1 MKPLTLFFRRI
12 SKNRNIFWGLGIA
25 FSVMVAA
32 IGIFG
37 FIFLSAFA
45 IRNWFERQI
54 LESALIRS
62 NIPIEQAGTAAP
74 VTSSRTKN
82 PLIELFNAEKQKSLF
97 TITPE
102 RTASLIP
109 QDSLGYEIFYDLF
122 SGNGWIDQG
131 RTNLYHER
139 VVTAF
144 LLPPKFSFSKVTG
157 TGTQFIERKADG
169 SDERCIRGRCL
180 VAREKTLVFQGNAL
194 ELPESVRKRDIVGV
208 SVGALEKTWMVGVT
222 TRSGEDYLGWL
233 FSFDGSTFRNV
244 QREEKE
250 MFLSRYAGAIGFGGS
265 DDDWMAVYGAY
276 EGKAVRVR
284 GGAIDDISRFFGI
297 RVMGGGLDPEITRTG
312 SGDGATW
319 FVWNKGAMPKLLK
332 LFQNG
337 TEKIEGAIDLTNEFG
352 ADLQGVTSLF
362 VAPASDSH
370 TLVVKMIRDGSEEYW
385 RFVDE
390 GFDTAAPKEIVS
402 ASLTNRIL
410 PVVLASIERLE
421 YADAGAAMEL
431 FLSNDNLAWEE
442 TKIGETV
449 TFGNQGGDKLFWKI
463 RVDAPRDKFSSPYFG
478 QIEVDYALKK
488 GI

>member
-32 IGIFG
+32 IGVFG

-54 LESALIRS
+54 LESALTRS
-62 NIPIEQAGTAAP
+62 NIPIPQAGTAEP

-102 RTASLIP
+102 KAASLIP

-157 TGTQFIERKADG
+157 TGTQFIGRKADG

-180 VAREKTLVFQGNAL
+180 IAREKTLVFQGNTL

-208 SVGALEKTWMVGVT
+208 SVGAFEKTWMVGVT

-233 FSFDGSTFRNV
+233 FSFDGNMFRNM

-250 MFLSRYAGAIGFGGS
+250 MFLSRYAGSIGFGGS

-284 GGAIDDISRFFGI
+284 GGVIDDISRFFGI

-312 SGDGATW
+312 SGRGATW
-319 FVWNKGAMPKLLK
+319 FVWNKGAMPKLVK

-337 TEKIEGAIDLTNEFG
+337 TERIEGAIDLTNEFG

-362 VAPASDSH
+362 VAPTSDEHALS
-370 TLVVKMIRDGSEEYW
+370 VKMVRDGSEEYW
-385 RFVDE
+385 RFIDE

-421 YADAGAAMEL
+421 YADAGAAMEF

-449 TFGNQGGDKLFWKI
+449 TFANQGGDKLFWKI
-463 RVDAPRDKFSSPYFG
+463 RVDAPDDRFSSPYFG